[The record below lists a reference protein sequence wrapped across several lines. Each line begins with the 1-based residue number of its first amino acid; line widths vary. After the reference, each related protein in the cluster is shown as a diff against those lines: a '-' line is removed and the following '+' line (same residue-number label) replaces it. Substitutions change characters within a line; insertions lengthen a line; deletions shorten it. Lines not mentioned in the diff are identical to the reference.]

1 MSTPELHLRTSF
13 VLDQRGRIVST
24 REPAAQRGPLFTIAR
39 GATRCA
45 WAIRSDVPDGL
56 AHELARLAREEPPAP
71 NLREPPVHAL
81 RYQSLLGDR
90 LRGAPPSGGPAFTF
104 PETLPRAGEV
114 VVVEDEGRLERHF
127 RGWIPGEIGAGR
139 APVLAVVAEGV
150 PVSICFCAR
159 SSEIAAEAG
168 LETATPFRGRGL
180 GPRVAAAWAEAI
192 RASGR
197 LPLYS
202 TAWSNDASLAVA
214 RKLRLEAYASSWSLA
229 D

>member
-1 MSTPELHLRTSF
+1 MSTPELYLRTSF
-13 VLDQRGRIVST
+13 VLDERGRIAST
-24 REPAAQRGPLFTIAR
+24 REPGGRRGPLFTIVR
-39 GATRCA
+39 GATRRA
-45 WAIRSDVPDGL
+45 WAIRDDVPDGL

-71 NLREPPVHAL
+71 DLREPPVHAL

-90 LRGAPPSGGPAFTF
+90 LRGARPYGGPAFTF
-104 PETLPRAGEV
+104 PATLPRAGEV

-127 RGWIPGEIGAGR
+127 RGWIPGEIAAGR
-139 APVLAVVAEGV
+139 APVLAVVAEGA

-159 SSEIAAEAG
+159 LSEVAAEAG
-168 LETATPFRGRGL
+168 LETAAPFRGRGL
-180 GPRVAAAWAEAI
+180 GPRVTAAWAEAI

-202 TAWSNDASLAVA
+202 TSWTNVASLAVA
-214 RKLRLEAYASSWSLA
+214 RTLGLTAYASSWSLA